1 MSYYIF
7 VAGHGAQVPYRGKY
21 MKFSA
26 EELNIIRQADAIIA
40 GKITTTDFITG
51 ADAARSLL
59 RFRLAAE
66 PRESFCAFFL
76 NCHNGVI
83 AFEELF
89 KGTISSVTVH
99 PRIVLQR
106 ALHHNAAAVV
116 LAHNHPSANT
126 TPSQADKLITERL
139 AQVLGMVD
147 VKVLDHLIVGGS
159 DIYSFAEHGLI

>member
-1 MSYYIF
+1 
-7 VAGHGAQVPYRGKY
+7 

-40 GKITTTDFITG
+40 GKIITTDFITG
-51 ADAARSLL
+51 ADAARTLL
-59 RFRLAAE
+59 RFRLVAE
-66 PRESFCAFFL
+66 PAESFCMFFL
-76 NCHNGVI
+76 DSQNGVI

-106 ALHHNAAAVV
+106 VLHHNAAAVV
-116 LAHNHPSANT
+116 MAHNHPSDVTN
-126 TPSQADKLITERL
+126 PSQADKLITERL

-147 VKVLDHLIVGGS
+147 VRVLDHLIVGS
-159 DIYSFAEHGLI
+159 RDIYSFAEHGLI

>member
-1 MSYYIF
+1 
-7 VAGHGAQVPYRGKY
+7 

-26 EELNIIRQADAIIA
+26 EELNIIRRADAIIA

-116 LAHNHPSANT
+116 LAHNHPSAIT
-126 TPSQADKLITERL
+126 LHPAGADKLITERL

>member
-1 MSYYIF
+1 
-7 VAGHGAQVPYRGKY
+7 

-116 LAHNHPSANT
+116 LAHNHP
-126 TPSQADKLITERL
+126 
-139 AQVLGMVD
+139 
-147 VKVLDHLIVGGS
+147 
-159 DIYSFAEHGLI
+159 

>member
-1 MSYYIF
+1 
-7 VAGHGAQVPYRGKY
+7 
-21 MKFSA
+21 
-26 EELNIIRQADAIIA
+26 
-40 GKITTTDFITG
+40 
-51 ADAARSLL
+51 
-59 RFRLAAE
+59 
-66 PRESFCAFFL
+66 FFL

>member
-1 MSYYIF
+1 
-7 VAGHGAQVPYRGKY
+7 

-89 KGTISSVTVH
+89 KGTISSVTVSSCNAPCIIMPPPWYWRITILPLTLH
-99 PRIVLQR
+99 P
-106 ALHHNAAAVV
+106 A
-116 LAHNHPSANT
+116 
-126 TPSQADKLITERL
+126 RL
-139 AQVLGMVD
+139 T
-147 VKVLDHLIVGGS
+147 S
-159 DIYSFAEHGLI
+159 

>member
-1 MSYYIF
+1 
-7 VAGHGAQVPYRGKY
+7 

-40 GKITTTDFITG
+40 GKITTTDFIT
-51 ADAARSLL
+51 APTPRVPLL

-99 PRIVLQR
+99 PRIFR
-106 ALHHNAAAVV
+106 NA
-116 LAHNHPSANT
+116 PCIIM
-126 TPSQADKLITERL
+126 PPPWYWRITILPLVRRWVNGE
-139 AQVLGMVD
+139 
-147 VKVLDHLIVGGS
+147 S
-159 DIYSFAEHGLI
+159 DIAYSVWCVLCIDAGLPPIWK

>member
-1 MSYYIF
+1 
-7 VAGHGAQVPYRGKY
+7 

-66 PRESFCAFFL
+66 QRESFCAFFL

-126 TPSQADKLITERL
+126 APSQADKLITERL

>member
-1 MSYYIF
+1 
-7 VAGHGAQVPYRGKY
+7 

-106 ALHHNAAAVV
+106 AVV
-116 LAHNHPSANT
+116 LAHNHPSANRGLRANGT
-126 TPSQADKLITERL
+126 KTYAKEITNC
-139 AQVLGMVD
+139 
-147 VKVLDHLIVGGS
+147 
-159 DIYSFAEHGLI
+159 YN

>member
-1 MSYYIF
+1 
-7 VAGHGAQVPYRGKY
+7 

-116 LAHNHPSANT
+116 LAHNHPSANRGLRANGT
-126 TPSQADKLITERL
+126 KTYAK
-139 AQVLGMVD
+139 
-147 VKVLDHLIVGGS
+147 KVIHCLN
-159 DIYSFAEHGLI
+159 

>member
-1 MSYYIF
+1 
-7 VAGHGAQVPYRGKY
+7 

-26 EELNIIRQADAIIA
+26 EELNIIRRADAIIA

-89 KGTISSVTVH
+89 KGNYQQRHRSSAYRPATR
-99 PRIVLQR
+99 P
-106 ALHHNAAAVV
+106 A
-116 LAHNHPSANT
+116 S
-126 TPSQADKLITERL
+126 
-139 AQVLGMVD
+139 
-147 VKVLDHLIVGGS
+147 
-159 DIYSFAEHGLI
+159 